1 MWSLGLPNFR
11 SPKSRNLG
19 SICRASLQC
28 FLNVFLGFSEEYPL
42 FLPRQGGWPSAGD
55 EGSDAVGSTPSIVN
69 YGGASSAT
77 RESHPELQKGIKLL
91 RRSVGCI
98 CAYGFGLLS
107 LSAPSDM
114 PIFDALS
121 ELLTVLSM
129 KESRT
134 RLVTCLKTLFSLFF
148 FLASQFSYVFGTVNR
163 CTNFVWSLGCTSSSD
178 VD

>member
-1 MWSLGLPNFR
+1 M
-11 SPKSRNLG
+11 
-19 SICRASLQC
+19 
-28 FLNVFLGFSEEYPL
+28 
-42 FLPRQGGWPSAGD
+42 
-55 EGSDAVGSTPSIVN
+55 PSIVN

-134 RLVTCLKTLFSLFF
+134 RLVTCLKTLFSLLFF
-148 FLASQFSYVFGTVNR
+148 VASQFSYVFGTVNR
-163 CTNFVWSLGCTSSSD
+163 CTYFVWRLGCTSSLDEDWSFNSRFICW
-178 VD
+178 VWSALFALHGYSSSTCVREHMTNQNV

>member
-1 MWSLGLPNFR
+1 M
-11 SPKSRNLG
+11 
-19 SICRASLQC
+19 
-28 FLNVFLGFSEEYPL
+28 
-42 FLPRQGGWPSAGD
+42 
-55 EGSDAVGSTPSIVN
+55 PSIVN

-134 RLVTCLKTLFSLFF
+134 RLVTCLKTLFSLLF

-163 CTNFVWSLGCTSSSD
+163 CTNFVWSLGCTSLSD
-178 VD
+178 EHWDLLKVYLLSLISTFCTTWLLQFNMCKATHDQSKCVREKQCCWWQLSNIFQTH

>member
-1 MWSLGLPNFR
+1 M
-11 SPKSRNLG
+11 
-19 SICRASLQC
+19 
-28 FLNVFLGFSEEYPL
+28 
-42 FLPRQGGWPSAGD
+42 
-55 EGSDAVGSTPSIVN
+55 PSIVN

-134 RLVTCLKTLFSLFF
+134 RLVTCLKTLLSLLF
-148 FLASQFSYVFGTVNR
+148 FLASQISYVLALSIGLQILYGG
-163 CTNFVWSLGCTSSSD
+163 LGVQGRQMKIEVSIEGLFAEFDQHFLHYMVTL
-178 VD
+178 VQHV

>member
-1 MWSLGLPNFR
+1 M
-11 SPKSRNLG
+11 
-19 SICRASLQC
+19 
-28 FLNVFLGFSEEYPL
+28 
-42 FLPRQGGWPSAGD
+42 
-55 EGSDAVGSTPSIVN
+55 PSIVN

-134 RLVTCLKTLFSLFF
+134 RLVTCRKTLLSLLFWHHKF
-148 FLASQFSYVFGTVNR
+148 IKFLALSIWR
-163 CTNFVWSLGCTSSSD
+163 LGVQVPQMKIEVSIEGLFAEFDQHFLHYMVTLVQHVSGNT
-178 VD
+178 

>member
-1 MWSLGLPNFR
+1 MF
-11 SPKSRNLG
+11 
-19 SICRASLQC
+19 AEC
-28 FLNVFLGFSEEYPL
+28 FSWFSEEYPL

-55 EGSDAVGSTPSIVN
+55 EGSDVVGSTPSIVN

-134 RLVTCLKTLFSLFF
+134 RLVTCLQTVLVHFLLWHHDFLM
-148 FLASQFSYVFGTVNR
+148 FLALSIGVQILYGG
-163 CTNFVWSLGCTSSSD
+163 LG
-178 VD
+178 VQVRQMKMEV